1 MKNKRLLYLV
11 LLFIVVGIAAVTT
24 NVIGNISTK
33 INPNPEDFNVY
44 FSTAKVNGT
53 TNNDVITAEDTITIA
68 SELTAIGDTYT
79 LDYTIAN
86 QSSNYDAKVTVTCT
100 ESTDY
105 LTISNTL
112 DTATNIEAK
121 KSREGKLLIQ
131 LKKSYAGDSEVKQT
145 VTCTLNTEAVERTT
159 LATS

>member
-11 LLFIVVGIAAVTT
+11 LLFMVVGIAAVTT
-24 NVIGNISTK
+24 NVIGNMSTR

-53 TNNDVITAEDTITIA
+53 TNNGVITAEDTITFAADLI
-68 SELTAIGDTYT
+68 AIGDTYT

-86 QSSNYDAKVTVTCT
+86 QSNNYDAKISVTCT

-112 DTATNIEAK
+112 DTASNIEAK
-121 KSREGKLLIQ
+121 KTREGKLLIQ

-159 LATS
+159 QATS